1 VSAHPLD
8 RPVWSALTTGWGA
21 IALGDERALRLAPA
35 YGPFAAAADDRPASQ
50 AALIAFDPG
59 EAGLWLLEPEPAAAP
74 EGLAVAVHA
83 PVLQMIAP
91 SITAGEPDFEVALL
105 GEEDAPQMRALAELT
120 RPGPFSMRTHRLG
133 GFIGVKQ
140 DGRLVAM
147 AGERMRMDGFAE
159 VSGVCTHP
167 DHRGR
172 GYAGGLMRLVAR
184 RILARG
190 ETPFLHTYESN
201 ATAIALYRTLGF
213 EARRTVVLTVLKRS

>member
-1 VSAHPLD
+1 MSAHPLD

-35 YGPFAAAADDRPASQ
+35 YGPFAATARPSGAA
-50 AALIAFDPG
+50 
-59 EAGLWLLEPEPAAAP
+59 
-74 EGLAVAVHA
+74 
-83 PVLQMIAP
+83 
-91 SITAGEPDFEVALL
+91 AGEPDFEVALL

-184 RILARG
+184 RMMARG